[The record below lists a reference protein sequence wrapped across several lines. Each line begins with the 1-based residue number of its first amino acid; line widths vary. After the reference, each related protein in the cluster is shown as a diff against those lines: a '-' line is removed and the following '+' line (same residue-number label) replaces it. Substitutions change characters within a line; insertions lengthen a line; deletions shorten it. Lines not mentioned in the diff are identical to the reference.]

1 MLLLTEILDKN
12 APIKTQRIKRKYQP
26 EWLTPEILDLIK
38 ERNKCKL
45 NRKMD
50 AYKTLRN
57 QVSAIIDIAKKET
70 YQFKIE
76 EGKDDPRS
84 IWKIFNEVGMK
95 KKENDKTINSKIKL
109 KENVI
114 TNESEVAE
122 VLNNYFTN
130 IASKLKEPIINSD
143 FESLNGFIGSKVPSN
158 TDFQILYTNQ
168 DFHQKFFIDFECQKI
183 YGA

>member
-1 MLLLTEILDKN
+1 MAD
-12 APIKTQRIKRKYQP
+12 
-26 EWLTPEILDLIK
+26 PEILDLIK

-45 NRKMD
+45 NGNMD

-57 QVSAIIDIAKKET
+57 QVSAMIDIAKTET

-95 KKENDKTINSKIKL
+95 NEENDKAINSKIKL
-109 KENVI
+109 EENVI
-114 TNESEVAE
+114 TNESEVAK
-122 VLNNYFTN
+122 VFNNYFTN

-143 FESLNGFIGSKVPSN
+143 FELLNRFIGSKVPSN
-158 TDFQILYTNQ
+158 IDFQIPFTNQ
-168 DFHQKFFIDFECQKI
+168 TFIRNFLLNLNVRKSTGLDNIGPRILKLSAKLCDSTYSSI
-183 YGA
+183 HN